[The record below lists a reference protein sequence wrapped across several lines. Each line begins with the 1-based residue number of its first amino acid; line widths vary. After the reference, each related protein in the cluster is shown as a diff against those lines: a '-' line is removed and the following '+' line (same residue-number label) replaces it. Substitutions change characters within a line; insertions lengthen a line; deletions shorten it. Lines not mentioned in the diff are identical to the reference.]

1 MRILAKFQ
9 SMASSEI
16 MTMIPQDQ
24 FNRIKAQDPKPVF
37 RAYVVGHEG
46 ESEGR
51 LVGHGN
57 VVKRWFSSTIRKLYD
72 HIQYGLQIFHDHNAD
87 NSQGAGRDPIGEVVG
102 KGLKTIKDKLSAI
115 AVIYIRP
122 DYRGLPLDVASIEAD
137 VAVEEASRGIF
148 DIDLKQITGIALGN
162 SAVNT
167 PGFRGATLLAQLQ
180 AFADRTPSRTGGAK
194 TQEFGETG
202 GEHMTLDEMREFIKA
217 EKVTPSDIFSM
228 EALTADP
235 VVTGF
240 VKEREKSSRAGEF
253 GARKQD
259 QEAFI
264 EKKAALEA
272 QLKEKDTKLQ
282 ALQVEIARGRIPELY
297 GKAKDA
303 RKLTEQQHKFIT
315 VRLKDWTPKGA
326 ETMEKELNELLDRE
340 VDKYKE
346 IFGDPA
352 TGSEGGAG
360 QKAGAGDGAGTGPK
374 DKTTAVKPEDKFL
387 SPETNP
393 FIPRIT

>member
-16 MTMIPQDQ
+16 MTMIPADQ
-24 FNRIKAQDPKPVF
+24 FNRIKAQDSKPVF

-72 HIQYGLQIFHDHNAD
+72 RIQYGLKIFHEHNAD
-87 NSQGAGRDPIGEVVG
+87 NSQDPGRDMIGEVVG
-102 KGLKTIKDKLSAI
+102 KGLKTIKDRLSAI

-122 DYRGLPLDVASIEAD
+122 DYRGLPLDVASIEAE
-137 VAVEEASRGIF
+137 VSVEEAGRGIF
-148 DIDLKQITGIALGN
+148 DIDLKKITGIALGN

-180 AFADRTPSRTGGAK
+180 AFAERTPSRTRGGR
-194 TQEFGETG
+194 TQEFGETVG
-202 GEHMTLDEMREFIKA
+202 GNMTLDEMREFIKA
-217 EKVTPSDIFSM
+217 EKLTPSELFSM

-240 VKEREKSSRAGEF
+240 VKQREKQASAGEF
-253 GARKQD
+253 GFRKQD
-259 QEAFI
+259 QAVFE
-264 EKKAALEA
+264 EKKTALEA
-272 QLKEKDTKLQ
+272 QLKEKDEKLQ

-303 RKLTEQQHKFIT
+303 RKLTEQQHKFIA
-315 VRLKDWTPKGA
+315 VRLKEWTPKGA
-326 ETMEKELNELLDRE
+326 ETMEKELNELLDKE

-352 TGSEGGAG
+352 VGGDGETG

-374 DKTTAVKPEDKFL
+374 DNKPAVKPEDKFL

-393 FIPRIT
+393 MIPRII